1 MSIRLSICLNPWV
14 LDAKGKIN
22 NAQIWITKPKALKLK
37 AAKLRLRQEAGAT
50 SQSWKVGFTLLL
62 LLYSWIPVQLR
73 MVLSSSFLRE
83 LQAYSA

>member
-62 LLYSWIPVQLR
+62 SAVQLDSCAT
-73 MVLSSSFLRE
+73 VYGFELKLSKRT
-83 LQAYSA
+83 ATYSA